1 MDVTGQLEQL
11 GLSGV
16 FINVNLMDSS
26 GSACV
31 DEYFGVISGTRMNST
46 NTRIGPFSMDLC
58 SSPEIS
64 DVTVGTSRNGLDG
77 PTATIDFSANTIG
90 ELLICASPFQ

>member
-1 MDVTGQLEQL
+1 MDVTGQLEQQ

-16 FINVNLMDSS
+16 FINVNLMA

-31 DEYFGVISGTRMNST
+31 DEYFVVISGTRINST

-58 SSPEIS
+58 SSLEIS

-77 PTATIDFSANTIG
+77 PNTTMDFSANTIG
-90 ELLICASPFQ
+90 ELLICAPPFQ